1 MAQTTKI
8 KLRINKESRDLMDAA
23 KKDGSIKKLT
33 VKIEATHSGI
43 INHNKW
49 FYTPAGMKDGAG
61 TFVSPYGKP
70 VLTNHDVYSAPLG
83 RVLASEY
90 EAYPEDGKSGLDD
103 SLDSVSYSDKIKEF
117 TKSDMFLNDEYKG
130 LGHIMLTVEVTDADA
145 IAKLL
150 DGRYLTVSI
159 SGDTEQAVCSIC
171 NKDRKNIQDEEDAC
185 EHWRGDV
192 YDGETAFL
200 IAGAMT
206 FKEVSFVNTPA
217 DENAKVNSISDSM
230 ALTDN
235 ISFQEL
241 EVLDFVID
249 KTGDTQLK
257 RKLLE
262 LLEDAGLQG
271 MLNDA
276 LKELGLD
283 DNLSTEEELAA
294 LRKTS
299 FLFSDKRAFPLH
311 DARAIVAAYKVLE
324 TVEDSKDKTDAMTV
338 LDKKYKKAFGVVTLL
353 DAIAGLQE
361 SDQENTD
368 NVEDQAPFVLD
379 YDMLSDKVVDK
390 LKGTFDLDDS
400 FLSKRN
406 ESLEDEL
413 TLLEAENATLM
424 DSLRSTIVLQIL
436 QKEDKVSDEGYRAKL
451 ETRTL
456 DSLQD
461 KLLDLTSDDSDE
473 SNDDTSDNSSDD
485 SDVSDSSDDIT
496 DPNADI
502 SDAVDGDGNVADEDN
517 GNEDDSDLSD
527 DVDTLPIE
535 TIRDEYRKLIRT
547 EGMRAASAY
556 LADLRESKK
565 VPANFAFL
573 R

>member
-1 MAQTTKI
+1 MTQTTKI
-8 KLRINKESRDLMDAA
+8 KLRINKESRDLIDAS
-23 KKDGSIKKLT
+23 KKDGTIKKLT

-43 INHNKW
+43 INHNLW
-49 FYTPAGMKDGAG
+49 FYTPAGMRDGVG
-61 TFVSPYGKP
+61 TFVSPYSKP
-70 VLTNHDVYSAPLG
+70 VLTNHDVYSDALG
-83 RVLASEY
+83 RVLAAEY
-90 EAYPEDGKSGLDD
+90 EAYPEEGKSGLDD
-103 SLDSVSYSDKIKEF
+103 SIDSVSYADKIKEF
-117 TKSDMFLNDEYKG
+117 TKSEMFLNDEYKG
-130 LGHIMLTVEVTDADA
+130 LGHIMLTVEITDAEA
-145 IAKLL
+145 ISKLI

-171 NKDRKNIQDEEDAC
+171 NKDRKDVQDEDKDGC
-185 EHWRGDV
+185 EHYRGDV
-192 YDGETAFL
+192 YDGETAYL
-200 IAGAMT
+200 IAGAMS

-230 ALTDN
+230 ALADD

-257 RKLLE
+257 RKLSE
-262 LLEDAGLQG
+262 LLEDLGLQG

-276 LKELGLD
+276 LKDLGLD
-283 DNLSTEEELAA
+283 KTLSTEDELAA

-311 DARAIVAAYKVLE
+311 NEVAIVAAYKVLE

-338 LDKKYKKAFGVVTLL
+338 LDKKYKKAFGVATLL
-353 DAIAGLQE
+353 DAIASLQKG
-361 SDQENTD
+361 T
-368 NVEDQAPFVLD
+368 EDTQDSVDDATPFVID
-379 YDMLSDKVVDK
+379 YDTLSDKVVDK
-390 LKGTFDLDDS
+390 LKGVFDLDDS

-406 ESLEDEL
+406 ESLEDEIS
-413 TLLEAENATLM
+413 LLEAENSKLM

-436 QKEDKVSDEGYRAKL
+436 QKEDKVSDEGYRTKL
-451 ETRTL
+451 EQRTL

-461 KLLDLTSDDSDE
+461 KLLDLTSDDSDASDSDNE
-473 SNDDTSDNSSDD
+473 DNDDNSNG
-485 SDVSDSSDDIT
+485 SDVSDNSDGIT
-496 DPNADI
+496 DPNAEI
-502 SDAVDGDGNVADEDN
+502 SDAVDGEGDVEDDGNAEDT
-517 GNEDDSDLSD
+517 SD
-527 DVDTLPIE
+527 DAETLPID